1 MRRDR
6 RCGHGTG
13 SLLWLCAAAAAL
25 IALYLGRRRARS
37 WVASLAGAL
46 KEAALSALAEVFHD
60 EAA

>member
-1 MRRDR
+1 MRRPCR
-6 RCGHGTG
+6 RRHAKG
-13 SLLWLCAAAAAL
+13 SVLWLWAAAAAL

-46 KEAALSALAEVFHD
+46 REAALSALSEVFHD